1 MKLCLI
7 LSLLLGTVA
16 VPQAA
21 EAQGELANY
30 TALRFCAYRLDG
42 LSTGEAEAAALADLQ
57 SRYYALLGNQLPSI
71 RAALPGL
78 SRQAC
83 PEAYPARA
91 RGGQSTTIRV
101 RAGGGPCTPTV
112 NQARQAASGQ
122 RLSLSSGPGC
132 QIQLN

>member
-1 MKLCLI
+1 MKR
-7 LSLLLGTVA
+7 SLLLLLLL
-16 VPQAA
+16 AA
-21 EAQGELANY
+21 AALPAAAQGSLAQY

-42 LSTGEAEAAALADLQ
+42 LSAAEAEAAALADLN
-57 SRYYALLGNQLPSI
+57 SRYYALIGNQLPGI

-91 RGGQSTTIRV
+91 SGQQPSIRL

-112 NQARQAASGQ
+112 NEARQAAAGKAV
-122 RLSLSSGPGC
+122 SLSDGPRC